1 MARGFRPVD
10 RETGFLLPPDVRD
23 WLPEGHLAWMLIDA
37 VEALDLTALISVYR
51 LGGRGRRAYDPTMM
65 LTLLIYAYCCG
76 QTSSREIE
84 RLCEHDAAF
93 MVITGN
99 QHPDHD
105 TIAAFRVR
113 HRDALKDLFTQVLR
127 LCREAG
133 LVAVGTIS
141 LDGTKM
147 RANASSWAN
156 RTAARIERTLDA
168 QAATRADTASGPP
181 EGSAGAGQAE
191 GQGEFDLGA
200 VVEDRLVEA
209 ESTDAAQDAEHGPVR
224 RGDEP
229 PEDMNHPDRRRARF
243 HQALSKI
250 RERDAAA
257 ATEQQARQTRY
268 EQDTAA
274 REAHKAEHG
283 TYPKGR
289 PPAEPT
295 AQEPGKPTRAN
306 TTDPDSRPQRTA
318 DGFLQGFNAQAVVS
332 DDQVVIAVEVVDQP
346 NDSGQLAPM
355 THAATENLAAAG
367 ISDPVET
374 VLADAGYF
382 HPGDLDELHTAAR
395 EHHGPEPLVP
405 PNRDAL
411 RDPEQ
416 QQPPRRQSARA
427 RAMRQRLADPEQRA
441 RYRRRGATVEPVFG
455 QIKTRIGDR
464 FRLRGFDN
472 VRAELTLIAI
482 AHNMR
487 KLHAAR

>member
-1 MARGFRPVD
+1 VD
-10 RETGFLLPPDVRD
+10 RETGFLLPPDIRD

-65 LTLLIYAYCCG
+65 LTLLIYAYCGG

-84 RLCEHDAAF
+84 RLCERDAAF

-113 HRDALKDLFTQVLR
+113 HRDALKDLFTQVLT

-133 LVAVGTIS
+133 LVQVGTIS

-156 RTAARIERTLDA
+156 RTAAGIERTLDA
-168 QAATRADTASGPP
+168 RAAARAGTASGPA
-181 EGSAGAGQAE
+181 EGAGQPQGQ

-209 ESTDAAQDAEHGPVR
+209 ETVDAAQDAEHGPGR

-243 HQALSKI
+243 QQALGKI
-250 RERDAAA
+250 RARDAAA
-257 ATEQQARQTRY
+257 AAEAHARQNRY
-268 EQDTAA
+268 EQATAA

-289 PPAEPT
+289 PPTEPT
-295 AQEPGKPTRAN
+295 APEPGRPTRAN

-318 DGFLQGFNAQAVVS
+318 QGFLQGFNAQAVVS
-332 DDQVVIAVEVVDQP
+332 DDQVVIAVEVVDAP

-355 THAATENLAAAG
+355 TRAALENLTEAG

-395 EHHGPEPLVP
+395 EHHGPQPLVP

-411 RDPEQ
+411 RDPDQ
-416 QQPPRRQSARA
+416 QQPPHRQSPRA
-427 RAMRQRLADPEQRA
+427 QAMRQRLADPEQRA

-455 QIKTRIGDR
+455 QIKTRIADR

-472 VRAELTLIAI
+472 IRAELTLIAI

>member
-1 MARGFRPVD
+1 LDLGVARGFRPVD
-10 RETGFLLPPDVRD
+10 RDTGFLLPPDMRD
-23 WLPEGHLAWMLIDA
+23 WLPKGHLAWMLIDA
-37 VEALDLTALISVYR
+37 VGALDLTALISTYR

-93 MVITGN
+93 MVIAGG

-105 TIAAFRVR
+105 TVAAFRVR
-113 HRDALKDLFTQVLR
+113 HRDALKDLFTQVLA

-133 LVAVGTIS
+133 LVRVGTIS

-156 RTAARIERTLDA
+156 RTAAGIERALGT
-168 QAATRADTASGPP
+168 DTHTGGPSEP
-181 EGSAGAGQAE
+181 PQPA

-209 ESTDAAQDAEHGPVR
+209 ETTDAGEDTEHGPR

-229 PEDMNHPDRRRARF
+229 PEDMNDPDRRRP
-243 HQALSKI
+243 HLQAALAKI
-250 RERDAAA
+250 RAREAAA
-257 ATEQQARQTRY
+257 ATEQQDRQARY
-268 EQDTAA
+268 EQATAA

-283 TYPKGR
+283 AYPKGR
-289 PPAEPT
+289 PPTEP
-295 AQEPGKPTRAN
+295 APPQPGKKTRAN

-318 DGFLQGFNAQAVVS
+318 GGFLQGFNAQAVVS
-332 DDQVVIAVEVVDQP
+332 DDQVVIAVEVVDQV
-346 NDSGQLAPM
+346 NDFGQLTPM
-355 THAATENLAAAG
+355 TRTALGNLDAAG

-382 HPGDLDELHTAAR
+382 ERSDLTQLHAAHR
-395 EHHGPEPLVP
+395 DHTGPEPLVP
-405 PNRDAL
+405 PDRDAL
-411 RDPEQ
+411 RDPAE
-416 QQPPRRQSARA
+416 QQPPASQSATA
-427 RAMRQRLADPEQRA
+427 RQMRERLADPEQRA
-441 RYRRRGATVEPVFG
+441 RYRRRGVTVEPVFG
-455 QIKTRIGDR
+455 QIKTRISDR

-482 AHNMR
+482 AHNLR
-487 KLHAAR
+487 KLHTAR